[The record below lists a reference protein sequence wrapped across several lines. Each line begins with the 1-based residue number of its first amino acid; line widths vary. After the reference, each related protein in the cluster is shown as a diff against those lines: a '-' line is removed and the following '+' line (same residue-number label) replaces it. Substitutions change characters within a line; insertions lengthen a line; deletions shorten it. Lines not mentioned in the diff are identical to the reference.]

1 MVPMEFS
8 FPKAQSSWK
17 RTGRRGVGVSSAAMS
32 AKRLRGH
39 TSISQS
45 KIHSTKAFHVLAGLS
60 SQLEILFEKATL
72 VSLPLTWTSAA
83 HCSSA
88 LREEM
93 PKAVRT
99 HLPSSPQAS
108 AYDHNFDKVFYG
120 EVRPA
125 VVRSGTSW
133 ATAALM
139 QNVFCC
145 APSGAMADV
154 WIGLDPWTRTTRLQW
169 RAR

>member
-1 MVPMEFS
+1 M
-8 FPKAQSSWK
+8 
-17 RTGRRGVGVSSAAMS
+17 
-32 AKRLRGH
+32 
-39 TSISQS
+39 
-45 KIHSTKAFHVLAGLS
+45 LAGLS

-133 ATAALM
+133 ATVALTR
-139 QNVFCC
+139 NVFCC

-154 WIGLDPWTRTTRLQW
+154 WIVWTLGHGQPGCDGELGRRCIRALGW
-169 RAR
+169 RRQSFKAFVLLIHSGEACEAGFSSPKVWGKNDMHPI